1 MASVQP
7 IQTPVVPQFKTADLN
22 WHILK
27 GGPEFDY
34 PIDYSLALLGAQP
47 EHGRIDFLVRWEADA
62 YCHFHSH
69 LADTTT
75 MVLEGEHHI
84 VETTPTQ
91 TIHKVR
97 TVGHYAYSPGGDVHM
112 EYAGPEGT
120 LVFFSMAAA
129 DGRLFEVL
137 DRDHNI
143 LTVTTIDDIVAGR
156 LVE

>member
-1 MASVQP
+1 MSVAAGRIARSRPSVDAGYANAGTPWRAS
-7 IQTPVVPQFKTADLN
+7 
-22 WHILK
+22 
-27 GGPEFDY
+27 
-34 PIDYSLALLGAQP
+34 
-47 EHGRIDFLVRWEADA
+47 RIDFLVRWEADA

-84 VETTPTQ
+84 VETTSTQ
-91 TIHKVR
+91 IIHKVR